1 MDGCLNVAQIT
12 CLDGLREV
20 SFSPHYS
27 LFIVS
32 LTYDKG
38 SSGDN
43 IVSHFAVYYHNEAAS
58 LGIDLNDLYSALLAD
73 GDLNPPEWNTE
84 GRQVNVYK

>member
-1 MDGCLNVAQIT
+1 VCFSAFVSQDFHILMIT
-12 CLDGLREV
+12 Q
-20 SFSPHYS
+20 
-27 LFIVS
+27 
-32 LTYDKG
+32 G

-43 IVSHFAVYYHNEAAS
+43 IVAHFAVYYHNEAER
-58 LGIDLNDLYSALLAD
+58 LGVNLDDLYSALLAD